1 MQMLRQ
7 PQNQLG
13 FEREKYTSS
22 QQCFL
27 LIKKGLSPAFPVTGM
42 DNILGLQAD
51 NTTGVYP
58 DAGDIDGFGSNY
70 LINGKGLLER
80 L

>member
-7 PQNQLG
+7 PQNQLVWKG
-13 FEREKYTSS
+13 EVYEFAAVFFT
-22 QQCFL
+22 
-27 LIKKGLSPAFPVTGM
+27 IKKGLSPAFPVTGM

-58 DAGDIDGFGSNY
+58 DAGDIVDGFNC
-70 LINGKGLLER
+70 
-80 L
+80 